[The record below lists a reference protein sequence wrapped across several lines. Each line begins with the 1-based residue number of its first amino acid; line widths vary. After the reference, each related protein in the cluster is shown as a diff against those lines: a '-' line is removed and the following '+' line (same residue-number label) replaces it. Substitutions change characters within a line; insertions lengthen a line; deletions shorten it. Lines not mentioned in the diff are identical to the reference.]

1 LLAVLAL
8 FLADII
14 ATIHLGYVIFVILG
28 FVLIVVG
35 VIFKWRWKRNLW
47 FRILHLAAIVAVAS
61 EALLGVNCPL
71 TICEFRLRYPGM
83 SSQDKLSFIGTLI
96 DSILFYDAPGWL
108 FTIIYTTFAIIVAI
122 TFVLAPPSRKD
133 HTIRGNRCSGM
144 RNQ

>member
-1 LLAVLAL
+1 MLAL

-28 FVLIVVG
+28 FVLIMVG
-35 VIFKWRWKRNLW
+35 VIFKWRWIRNLW
-47 FRILHLAAIVAVAS
+47 FRILHLAAIGAVAL

-71 TICEFRLRYPGM
+71 TIVEFRLRYPGM
-83 SSQDKLSFIGTLI
+83 SSHEKVSFIGTLI

-108 FTIIYTTFAIIVAI
+108 FTIIYTTFAIIVVI

-133 HTIRGNRCSGM
+133 HTIGGDQSSRH
-144 RNQ
+144 